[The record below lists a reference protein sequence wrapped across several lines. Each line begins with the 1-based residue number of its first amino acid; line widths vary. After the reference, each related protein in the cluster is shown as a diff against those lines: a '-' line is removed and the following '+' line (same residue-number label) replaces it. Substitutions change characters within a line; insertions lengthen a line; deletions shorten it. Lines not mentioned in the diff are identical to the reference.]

1 MEIHTEQ
8 VFKLVPEDVLSIKY
22 PTNPVMPIIKSR
34 QAGKK
39 HHETR
44 QYSKLNKRIHITGR
58 SILK

>member
-1 MEIHTEQ
+1 MP
-8 VFKLVPEDVLSIKY
+8 VIKG
-22 PTNPVMPIIKSR
+22 R

-44 QYSKLNKRIHITGR
+44 QYSKLNKRIHITRR